1 MTDSATDSLSTA
13 RQKFKHQ
20 SRDFGSTRVLLV
32 DLITMGFSLT
42 PGLAAWAAFVSYLRW
57 SWDRTGFLLWALL
70 APAVLVGSFLGAC
83 WLIRLCIPRM
93 KPGTY
98 PMGMSRDFLAWYM
111 ALCLGHAVRIA
122 GLQPFFFTFYL
133 TKYLYWRAMGARIA
147 YGVNSSI
154 FVLLADYPLLR
165 IGKGCTMGA
174 NVFVL
179 GHMFLGDKVMLGYV
193 DIGDN
198 VFLGTGTLVGPRTT
212 IGSKSWIGMHNRLL
226 KDTLPEG
233 SRVENFEWEH
243 FNPARK
249 QEAPPPEPR
258 PEERA
263 S

>member
-1 MTDSATDSLSTA
+1 MTDSATASLSTA

-57 SWDRTGFLLWALL
+57 SWDRAGFLLWALL

-147 YGVNSSI
+147 YGVNSSL
-154 FVLLADYPLLR
+154 FVMLADYPLLR

-174 NVFVL
+174 NVMVI
-179 GHMFLGDKVMLGYV
+179 GHMFLGDKVMLGTV

-198 VFLGTGTLVGPRTT
+198 VLLGVGAFVGPWTT
-212 IGSKSWIGMHNRLL
+212 IGSKSWIGMNNRLL

-233 SRVENFEWEH
+233 SRLENFEWEH

-249 QEAPPPEPR
+249 QEAPPAEPR

-263 S
+263 P